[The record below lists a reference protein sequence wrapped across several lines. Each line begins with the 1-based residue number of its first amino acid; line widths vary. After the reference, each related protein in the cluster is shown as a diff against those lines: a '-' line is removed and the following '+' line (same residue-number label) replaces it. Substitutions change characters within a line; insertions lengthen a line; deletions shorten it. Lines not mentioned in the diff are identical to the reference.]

1 MKDERKTER
10 NTEWNDEAEAD
21 RDFLR
26 EKLKNAGDPA
36 LPASL
41 SAAALFERMD
51 AADQQ
56 AAAPEKKGGV
66 IWLQWRRWGSIAGTG
81 GRHCIPVAEQLLAKQ
96 GLAGRVEL

>member
-26 EKLKNAGDPA
+26 KKLKNTGDPA

-41 SAAALFERMD
+41 YDAALVERMV
-51 AADQQ
+51 AAD
-56 AAAPEKKGGV
+56 
-66 IWLQWRRWGSIAGTG
+66 
-81 GRHCIPVAEQLLAKQ
+81 
-96 GLAGRVEL
+96 

>member
-41 SAAALFERMD
+41 SAAALINRLT
-51 AADQQ
+51 
-56 AAAPEKKGGV
+56 
-66 IWLQWRRWGSIAGTG
+66 LQRKRGA
-81 GRHCIPVAEQLLAKQ
+81 
-96 GLAGRVEL
+96 